1 VLFGA
6 TWALFYHLC
15 SGVRHLAW
23 DARFGFELRTMTY
36 TGWMVIAGSVVL
48 TIISFLLAY
57 AWP

>member
-1 VLFGA
+1 
-6 TWALFYHLC
+6 
-15 SGVRHLAW
+15 
-23 DARFGFELRTMTY
+23 MTY